1 MPYND
6 VANLVTVTM
15 TNMIGEMPCGYGTPK
30 ATGVKI
36 WHQVS
41 HRACAAV
48 SAALYVSRRAAQRSQ
63 QLQNLTLLILGP
75 VAF

>member
-15 TNMIGEMPCGYGTPK
+15 TNMIGEMPCGYGNPK

-36 WHQVS
+36 
-41 HRACAAV
+41 
-48 SAALYVSRRAAQRSQ
+48 
-63 QLQNLTLLILGP
+63 
-75 VAF
+75 